1 MMIFNHS
8 GIQVLEHQNLIM
20 DRKKVIK
27 IFGQIAMDLILKKK
41 IESLNMTI
49 FWMTK

>member
-8 GIQVLEHQNLIM
+8 GIQALEHQNLTM
-20 DRKKVIK
+20 DRKKAIK
-27 IFGQIAMDLILKKK
+27 IFGQIVMDLILKKK